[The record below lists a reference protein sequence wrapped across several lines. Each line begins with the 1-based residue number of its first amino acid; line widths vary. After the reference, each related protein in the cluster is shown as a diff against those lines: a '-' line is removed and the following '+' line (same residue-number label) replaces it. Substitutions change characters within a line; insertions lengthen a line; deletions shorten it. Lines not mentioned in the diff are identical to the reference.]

1 MKRTYF
7 LALILSC
14 LPLSSVFGN
23 QTSSPWGRLGGE
35 RPWEDNHVLSINRE
49 PARADFFP
57 YLHRPGDSQMS
68 LNGTW
73 KFSWTKTFEER
84 VPDFYTLKYNDKK
97 WKTFPVPAN
106 WEVNG
111 YGTPLYVSAGYVFK
125 IDPPRVTSEPKN
137 TWTTYIER
145 SPTGQYRRWFTLP
158 DDWQGGQTFLRFDGV
173 MSAFHVWINGQMVGY
188 SQSSFDAAEFN
199 ITPYLHK
206 GRNLIAVEVYKYSDG
221 SYLEDQDY
229 WRFGGIQRD
238 VTLFHT
244 TDITLSDIAVRTEI
258 QNSGSGIQNYD
269 YPVDSVEADYDLL
282 INPQLR
288 VFGDEKGSGYSVRAT
303 LFDKEGTEI
312 GTASTG
318 AEDIL
323 DLNHKA
329 RNMNEWFPQRGITKF
344 GRIVMNVKAPH
355 EWTAETPYLYTLNI
369 SLVDSTGRVVEQANQ
384 KVGFRWIRIADG
396 QILVNGRPIKIRG
409 VNRNEFDPWTGRV
422 MTEERLQQDIRLLKK
437 ANINAVRT
445 SHYPNCPRWYELCD
459 SAGIYLMDET
469 NAETHGL
476 RGNITTWPDWTPAFL
491 ERTQRMAERHKNHP
505 SIIFWS
511 LGNESGYGASHGAMA
526 GWLHT
531 FDPTRPVAYE
541 GAQTPF
547 VKLNDST
554 TERNFPYTDPNC
566 VDVMERF
573 YPRVKQDYLNF
584 GVKEGSGEERAENA
598 RWEHLVDI
606 ANRNNDDRPI
616 IAAEYAHCMGNA
628 LGNFKEYWDEFY
640 ANKRLAGGFIWDWVD
655 QAIGEK
661 INNSK
666 LKIKNYD
673 NHEDSVSC
681 RYHMGGDYGDKPNSG
696 AFCIN
701 GIVRADREL
710 TPKFWEVRNVL
721 SPVQFYRSGDKIM
734 VVNHNAHV
742 SLKGYKVAIK
752 SYEYGVPT
760 DSQTIVLGAIQPG
773 KESPIMKVPTTQTCD
788 KPIDWRMNL
797 SAITPQGDTL
807 TTQQIAIEEDI
818 TGTLP
823 LGAAIS
829 ESSSTVGAAVSEPSK
844 ARQESTNRSS
854 SPLQTMTLSCARAAT
869 DNDKGFGN
877 WLAKEWRNDS
887 IYNPQVIHLGTK
899 QNPDGTQTDS
909 TKYKFANGYILLTT
923 KLTPSPLHTEG
934 TDEVLAT
941 FTCHGSLP
949 PLPRLGLRFRIPADY
964 SHIEYYGRGPWDNYP
979 DRKTSALVGRY
990 FSTVSE
996 QYTHYP
1002 RPQDNGNHEDCSY
1015 VKLSTDNGQ
1024 SITFK
1029 ASGSEPFSFSA
1040 LPYSVEDI
1048 QAAKHDYELKPSGYV
1063 DLHIDCAVLGLGNS
1077 SCGPGVL
1084 KKYSIDSTIPHTLKL
1099 RISMSK

>member
-303 LFDKEGTEI
+303 LFDKEGTAI

-318 AEDIL
+318 AENIL

-384 KVGFRWIRIADG
+384 KVGFRWIRIAYG

-681 RYHMGGDYGDKPNSG
+681 R
-696 AFCIN
+696 
-701 GIVRADREL
+701 
-710 TPKFWEVRNVL
+710 
-721 SPVQFYRSGDKIM
+721 
-734 VVNHNAHV
+734 
-742 SLKGYKVAIK
+742 
-752 SYEYGVPT
+752 
-760 DSQTIVLGAIQPG
+760 
-773 KESPIMKVPTTQTCD
+773 
-788 KPIDWRMNL
+788 
-797 SAITPQGDTL
+797 
-807 TTQQIAIEEDI
+807 
-818 TGTLP
+818 
-823 LGAAIS
+823 
-829 ESSSTVGAAVSEPSK
+829 
-844 ARQESTNRSS
+844 
-854 SPLQTMTLSCARAAT
+854 
-869 DNDKGFGN
+869 
-877 WLAKEWRNDS
+877 
-887 IYNPQVIHLGTK
+887 
-899 QNPDGTQTDS
+899 
-909 TKYKFANGYILLTT
+909 
-923 KLTPSPLHTEG
+923 
-934 TDEVLAT
+934 
-941 FTCHGSLP
+941 
-949 PLPRLGLRFRIPADY
+949 
-964 SHIEYYGRGPWDNYP
+964 
-979 DRKTSALVGRY
+979 
-990 FSTVSE
+990 
-996 QYTHYP
+996 
-1002 RPQDNGNHEDCSY
+1002 
-1015 VKLSTDNGQ
+1015 
-1024 SITFK
+1024 
-1029 ASGSEPFSFSA
+1029 
-1040 LPYSVEDI
+1040 
-1048 QAAKHDYELKPSGYV
+1048 
-1063 DLHIDCAVLGLGNS
+1063 
-1077 SCGPGVL
+1077 
-1084 KKYSIDSTIPHTLKL
+1084 
-1099 RISMSK
+1099 